1 LDQFFDDIFFPVK
14 TLVFNNIKIPYPT
27 TVLGIFSTKK
37 NTLQH
42 LNLKKML
49 TKKEK
54 HAYARRQKVR
64 RRQVQKRAVDKTKQ
78 PRELATT
85 LSMVQRRRKNRNM
98 SKPHEKQQ
106 MQNLGATT
114 PELQPSKTKG
124 KKTTQAP
131 AGIEPVTHGGRAAQR
146 GKSSV
151 LLVLHADSPRQ
162 NRQVLMHA
170 AQGRGRPPA
179 APPLLKMQDLP
190 A

>member
-1 LDQFFDDIFFPVK
+1 
-14 TLVFNNIKIPYPT
+14 
-27 TVLGIFSTKK
+27 
-37 NTLQH
+37 
-42 LNLKKML
+42 ML
-49 TKKEK
+49 TKKKNTHTRDGKKSGE
-54 HAYARRQKVR
+54 
-64 RRQVQKRAVDKTKQ
+64 RQVQKRAADKTKQ

-85 LSMVQRRRKNRNM
+85 LWMVQRRRKSRNM
-98 SKPHEKQQ
+98 SKPNEKQQ

-114 PELQPSKTKG
+114 PELQLSKTKG

-131 AGIEPVTHGGRAAQR
+131 AAIEPVTHGGRAAQR

-162 NRQVLMHA
+162 NRQVLLHA
-170 AQGRGRPPA
+170 AQERGRPPA